1 MRRIHLNAFLLNERQ
16 HARSR
21 LEEQRG
27 RELLL
32 LQKLVSPNLV
42 CSLLNRVAYAMRER
56 DTVTLTHA
64 AFYKNRISLSKP
76 SAAVASAA
84 SRECTS
90 ETSGGKF
97 YGFFVIIFC
106 HVACT
111 LGRDFFIAFVTMRN
125 KLCGG
130 KERCRRL
137 QLSRVSKD
145 KNALFICEERVF

>member
-1 MRRIHLNAFLLNERQ
+1 MRGCTR
-16 HARSR
+16 ARARARFR

-32 LQKLVSPNLV
+32 LQKLVSPNLA
-42 CSLLNRVAYAMRER
+42 CSLLNRVTYAIRER
-56 DTVTLTHA
+56 DTVTLTH

-84 SRECTS
+84 RRECSS

-97 YGFFVIIFC
+97 YCFFVIIFC

-111 LGRDFFIAFVTMRN
+111 LGSEFFIAFVTMRN

-130 KERCRRL
+130 KSAAVAFNLAE
-137 QLSRVSKD
+137 
-145 KNALFICEERVF
+145 